1 LAKRISEKEK
11 IMMIRSFTEGKTPDE
26 LAKEL
31 DYSKLTIIRN
41 LKKNLGEEKYKEII
55 LQSKQN
61 KVIKNKDIK
70 TIYNSNDFS
79 KEDFK
84 NLENKNK
91 SSEFDA
97 FYQFTEITP
106 LNTEIENLV
115 QKDLSSIPIAE
126 VDFPKVVYMIVD
138 KKIEL
143 ETKYLKEYPDWQFL
157 AEEELDRKTI
167 EIFFDIKLAKRI
179 CNKEQKVIKVPNTK
193 VFKIVAPILLN
204 RGISRIV
211 SVDQLIALEKI

>member
-1 LAKRISEKEK
+1 
-11 IMMIRSFTEGKTPDE
+11 MIRSFTEGKTPDE

-61 KVIKNKDIK
+61 KVIKNKVIK
-70 TIYNSNDFS
+70 PVSNNYIDFS
-79 KEDFK
+79 KKDFK
-84 NLENKNK
+84 NLENRNK
-91 SSEFDA
+91 SSEFDT
-97 FYQFTEITP
+97 FNQFTEITP
-106 LNTEIENLV
+106 LNTEIENVV

-143 ETKYLKEYPDWQFL
+143 ETKYLKDYPDWQFL

-167 EIFFDIKLAKRI
+167 EIFFDIQLAKRI

>member
-1 LAKRISEKEK
+1 
-11 IMMIRSFTEGKTPDE
+11 MIKSFTEGKTLDE
-26 LAKEL
+26 LTKEL
-31 DYSKLTIIRN
+31 DCTKLTIIRN

-55 LQSKQN
+55 VQSKQN
-61 KVIKNKDIK
+61 KVIKNKEIK
-70 TIYNSNDFS
+70 TIPNNPKDFS

-84 NLENKNK
+84 NLENENK
-91 SSEFDA
+91 SSEFDP
-97 FYQFTEITP
+97 FHQFTEITP
-106 LNTEIENLV
+106 LNTEIENVV
-115 QKDLSSIPIAE
+115 QKDLSSIPISE

-143 ETKYLKEYPDWQFL
+143 EIKYLKEYPDWQFL
-157 AEEELDRKTI
+157 AEEELGRKTI

>member
-1 LAKRISEKEK
+1 
-11 IMMIRSFTEGKTPDE
+11 MIRSFTEGKTLDE

-61 KVIKNKDIK
+61 KVIKNKVIK
-70 TIYNSNDFS
+70 PVSNNYIDFS
-79 KEDFK
+79 KKDFK
-84 NLENKNK
+84 NLENRNK
-91 SSEFDA
+91 SSEFDT
-97 FYQFTEITP
+97 FNQFTEITP
-106 LNTEIENLV
+106 LNTEIENVV
-115 QKDLSSIPIAE
+115 QKDLSSIPITE
-126 VDFPKVVYMIVD
+126 VDFPKAVYMIVD

-143 ETKYLKEYPDWQFL
+143 ETKYLKEYPEWQFL
-157 AEEELDRKTI
+157 AEEELNRKTI

>member
-1 LAKRISEKEK
+1 
-11 IMMIRSFTEGKTPDE
+11 MIIQ
-26 LAKEL
+26 
-31 DYSKLTIIRN
+31 KLTIIRN

-61 KVIKNKDIK
+61 KVIKNKVIK
-70 TIYNSNDFS
+70 TISNNYIDFS
-79 KEDFK
+79 KKDFK
-84 NLENKNK
+84 NLENRNK
-91 SSEFDA
+91 SSEFDT
-97 FYQFTEITP
+97 FNQFTEITP
-106 LNTEIENLV
+106 LNTEIENVV

>member
-1 LAKRISEKEK
+1 
-11 IMMIRSFTEGKTPDE
+11 MMIRSFTEGKTLDE

-41 LKKNLGEEKYKEII
+41 LKKNIGEEKYKEII

-61 KVIKNKDIK
+61 KVIKNKEIK
-70 TIYNSNDFS
+70 TIYHNSNDFS

-84 NLENKNK
+84 NLENKKK
-91 SSEFDA
+91 SSEFDT
-97 FYQFTEITP
+97 FHQFTEITP
-106 LNTEIENLV
+106 LNTEIENVV

-157 AEEELDRKTI
+157 AEEELERKTI
-167 EIFFDIKLAKRI
+167 EIFWDIKLAKRI

-193 VFKIVAPILLN
+193 VFKIVAPLLLDK
-204 RGISRIV
+204 GISRIV